1 MSNRLVQATAQT
13 VERVAA
19 YEDATPPRQP
29 TPMPRQVLTFWTPR
43 RMLASSLGGL
53 KQLRRP
59 PRAIQRAT
67 VIANVDDPR

>member
-1 MSNRLVQATAQT
+1 MSNRLLQAAVET
-13 VERVAA
+13 VERVSA

-29 TPMPRQVLTFWTPR
+29 APMPRQVLTFWTPR
-43 RMLASSLGGL
+43 QVLSSSLRGL

-67 VIANVDDPR
+67 VVANIDDAR